1 MIKTQ
6 DFTIF
11 ASASAW
17 VMMIICMH
25 RRVKSACNDG
35 AEKQSLGVWAVLCT
49 AAMYHVNAIIIQLC
63 SRKELSYPI
72 PRCQTSTVCK
82 FASNRRINT
91 NASSTTRS
99 STGLIILTFLLTSQ

>member
-17 VMMIICMH
+17 VTMIICMH

-63 SRKELSYPI
+63 SREELSYHTFVLYRAAKLQQFVSLLPI
-72 PRCQTSTVCK
+72 DESIQMLVPQL
-82 FASNRRINT
+82 
-91 NASSTTRS
+91 
-99 STGLIILTFLLTSQ
+99 GPLLV